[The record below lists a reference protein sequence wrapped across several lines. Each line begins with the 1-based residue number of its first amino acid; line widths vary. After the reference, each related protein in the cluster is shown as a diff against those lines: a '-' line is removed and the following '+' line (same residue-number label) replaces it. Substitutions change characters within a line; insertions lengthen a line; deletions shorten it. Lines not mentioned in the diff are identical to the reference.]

1 MATSAKLQDETSLFR
16 ACTVSRDINKFE
28 LLIEDMEMSLGNA
41 WGDLSFQA
49 ALAFIEQ
56 PEAAELEFLAIV
68 MDDEDEAHQTLI
80 RSLIKRAREKDIRVL
95 LVAEDLSP
103 ILLHQLLRL
112 GADDFLP
119 YPLPEDALRD
129 VLVRLRQ
136 PAPTASVT
144 AAVATR
150 GGKQGAVLAV
160 QSLAGGAGSTTF
172 AANLAG
178 TLAQI
183 SKETDRSV
191 CLLDLDLQRGSV
203 STYLDLPRTERV
215 YELLSNLGDMD
226 HEAFAQALQPC
237 QDRLK
242 VLTAPSDML
251 PFDLL
256 SVEDVAA
263 LIAVARS
270 QFDYVII
277 DMPGVIVQ
285 WTEAVLGAAD
295 VYFAIL
301 LLDMRSAQNTLRLIR
316 ALSAEDLSTEKLR
329 FVMNRAPKFAD
340 LAGKSRAKRMAE
352 SLDITFRVMI
362 PDGGAQ
368 VAEANDHGLLLANF
382 APKNPVYKEIRK
394 LAEQLFDIERAVETA
409 AS

>member
-1 MATSAKLQDETSLFR
+1 MASTAKLQDETPVFR
-16 ACTVSRDINKFE
+16 ACTVSRDISKFE
-28 LLIEDMEMSLGNA
+28 LLIEDMEMSLGDA

-49 ALAFIEQ
+49 ALAFLEQ
-56 PEAAELEFLAIV
+56 PEAATLEFLAIV
-68 MDDEDEAHQTLI
+68 MDEEDEAHQTLI
-80 RSLIKRAREKDIRVL
+80 RSLIKRASEKKIRVL

-129 VLVRLRQ
+129 VLVRMRQ
-136 PAPTASVT
+136 PSAAAPTP
-144 AAVATR
+144 AAVGTR
-150 GGKQGAVLAV
+150 GSKRGAVLAV
-160 QSLAGGAGSTTF
+160 QSLAGGAGGTTF

-178 TLAQI
+178 ALAQI
-183 SKETDRSV
+183 SKESERTV
-191 CLLDLDLQRGSV
+191 CLLDLDLQRGSI

-226 HEAFAQALQPC
+226 HEAFSHALQPC

-256 SVEDVAA
+256 SVEDVAG
-263 LIAVARS
+263 LIAMARS

-285 WTEAVLGAAD
+285 WTEAVLNAAD
-295 VYFAIL
+295 LYFAIL

-329 FVMNRAPKFAD
+329 FILNRAPKFTD

-352 SLDITFRVMI
+352 SLDINFQVMI
-362 PDGGAQ
+362 PDGSIQ

-394 LAEQLFDIERAVETA
+394 LAEQLYDIERAAEVA
-409 AS
+409 GS